1 MFKILI
7 CILIAYL
14 LGNIS
19 GAIIF
24 GKILF
29 NKDIRKYGSKNA
41 GTTNALRVFGL
52 KVGILTFL
60 IDFFKAILACFFGF
74 LLLGVNGVYLSAIFV
89 VLGHNFPVFLNFKGG
104 KGIACSFGFIVF
116 FDYKLAFITLLFFI
130 LIVFFTRYI
139 SLASMLSTIFAI
151 CLCFIFGY
159 RSIYLFLTLFLL
171 SILSIFRH
179 KENIIRLINKK
190 ENKISLKNRKK
201 A

>member
-7 CILIAYL
+7 CILISYL

-60 IDFFKAILACFFGF
+60 IDFFKAILACFFW
-74 LLLGVNGVYLSAIFV
+74 I
-89 VLGHNFPVFLNFKGG
+89 
-104 KGIACSFGFIVF
+104 
-116 FDYKLAFITLLFFI
+116 FITWGKWCLFI
-130 LIVFFTRYI
+130 GYI
-139 SLASMLSTIFAI
+139 
-151 CLCFIFGY
+151 CCF
-159 RSIYLFLTLFLL
+159 RT
-171 SILSIFRH
+171 
-179 KENIIRLINKK
+179 
-190 ENKISLKNRKK
+190 
-201 A
+201 